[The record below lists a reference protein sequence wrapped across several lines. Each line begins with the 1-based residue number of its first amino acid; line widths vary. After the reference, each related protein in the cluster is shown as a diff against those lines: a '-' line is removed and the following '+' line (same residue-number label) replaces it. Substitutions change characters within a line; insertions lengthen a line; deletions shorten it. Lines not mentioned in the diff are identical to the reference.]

1 MTNSNQIIEEGL
13 KTFDKKFEEHP
24 EDEIIYATLL
34 EIKSFFRTFA
44 EKIYKEAREKE
55 KKLCEDAIR
64 NYCVD
69 HTDCYKKIREE
80 VIEEVRKALAEMRKR
95 HDLTSKLGMGYNE
108 AVSDLFFV
116 LKALK
121 E

>member
-34 EIKSFFRTFA
+34 EVKSFFRTFA
-44 EKIYKEAREKE
+44 EKIYKKA
-55 KKLCEDAIR
+55 
-64 NYCVD
+64 
-69 HTDCYKKIREE
+69 REE
-80 VIEEVRKALAEMRKR
+80 VIKEVEKELEHWKDNYQNWKTRMGSSDLTEATLKVEALA
-95 HDLTSKLGMGYNE
+95 DI
-108 AVSDLFFV
+108 